1 MAQKRNIDELIR
13 DALKAE
19 GIENLDLPG
28 EPGLPDMV
36 TEVFR
41 GRMWWIG
48 AFMTANILACTVLA
62 VVCGVQFFRAGEVP
76 DIIRWGTGFLFCV
89 IVVVGCKLGY
99 WMQVSRVSAAREIK
113 RLELLIAHLAGE
125 PRSRA

>member
-1 MAQKRNIDELIR
+1 MAHKPTVDDLIR

-19 GIENLDLPG
+19 GVEDLDLPG

-41 GRMWWIG
+41 GRLWWIG
-48 AFMTANILACTVLA
+48 AFMTANMLACTALA
-62 VVCGVQFFRAGEVP
+62 VVCGVQLLRVGEVP
-76 DIIRWGTGFLFCV
+76 DIIRWGTGFVVCI

-113 RLELLIAHLAGE
+113 RLELLIAHLAAE
-125 PRSRA
+125 LRARS

>member
-1 MAQKRNIDELIR
+1 MAHKPTVDDLIR

-19 GIENLDLPG
+19 GVEDLDLPG

-41 GRMWWIG
+41 GRLWWIG
-48 AFMTANILACTVLA
+48 AFMTANMLACTALA
-62 VVCGVQFFRAGEVP
+62 VVCGVQLLRVGEVP
-76 DIIRWGTGFLFCV
+76 DIIRWGTGFVFCV

-113 RLELLIAHLAGE
+113 RLELLIAHLAAE
-125 PRSRA
+125 LRARS